1 MNRKILL
8 AAVGNPN
15 VDKSVELRDE
25 SIFKKFNLLMD
36 IHIPVSIELLKS
48 VEDEIKAI
56 TILDVV

>member
-48 VEDEIKAI
+48 VEDEIKA
-56 TILDVV
+56 